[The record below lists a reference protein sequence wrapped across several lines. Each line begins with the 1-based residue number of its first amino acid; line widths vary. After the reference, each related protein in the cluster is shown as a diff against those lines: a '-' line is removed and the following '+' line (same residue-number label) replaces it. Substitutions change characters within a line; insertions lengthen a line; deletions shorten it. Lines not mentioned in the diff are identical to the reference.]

1 MATSRLEIIIEAQ
14 NQAKRQLDQLSDQLR
29 RVADDQQDF
38 ARATDDAQQSF
49 LGFTTQVALGNL
61 AANLATTAIRS
72 IGRGLKNFIGSSI
85 ETALSVERLSATLPV
100 LARNTGKTEAEIN
113 KIIFAIREENK
124 SIKEATEIT
133 QGIVLAGLDEVAAL
147 KLLTVARDIGA
158 TVGRSSADTNRLILE
173 SFRTLNPGILK
184 QIGLNL
190 SLRVVYRDLAEQL
203 GKNVTDLTTLERQQ
217 GLLNAIFD
225 EGGKFAGAYDAAMTT
240 VQKVTN
246 SVKDA
251 SADLQFVMGALLTQ
265 GFFPIVE
272 QALGMVRVFR
282 AWAITSDNE
291 INPALQRIANTI
303 GTTLNNV
310 FNTMLNLVAEVRIAF
325 GELRDNI
332 EALGIVE
339 PIVLIFSQLAQVWK
353 DQVLPALQ
361 FLLGDAANLRLLI
374 QALFIGI
381 ALLIVGA
388 LIPLAL
394 IIAKVTLVV
403 IGIITIIRILKAVFT
418 ELFFAAIQLGQ
429 VIASVWNIITN
440 AITMA
445 VTAIKEVIIAGFN
458 AIKKFLANTWQS
470 IKNSAFGALDAI
482 IGKIREVISSITAIP
497 RAIAS
502 ATAGAFSRA
511 RSFVG
516 LQEGGIVTRPTAA
529 IIGEAGPEAVIPLR
543 KLAGSGLGGAN
554 ITININ
560 GTVFSD
566 DAERLAMTVGDAII
580 DRLGLNIRIG

>member
-29 RVADDQQDF
+29 TISDDQRDF
-38 ARATDDAQQSF
+38 AQATENAQQSF
-49 LGFTTQVALGNL
+49 LGFTSQIGLGVL
-61 AANLATTAIRS
+61 AANLAESALRS
-72 IGRGLKNFIGSSI
+72 VGRGLKNFFSSSI

-147 KLLTVARDIGA
+147 KLLAVARDIGA

-173 SFRTLNPGILK
+173 SFQTLNPGILK
-184 QIGLNL
+184 QIGINISLNTT
-190 SLRVVYRDLAEQL
+190 YRDLAEQL

-217 GLLNAIFD
+217 GLLNAIFVQG
-225 EGGKFAGAYDAAMTT
+225 ENFAGAYDAAMTT

-251 SADLQFVMGALLTQ
+251 SADLQFVMGALLTE

-272 QALGMVRVFR
+272 QALGMVRTFR

-291 INPALQRIANTI
+291 INPALQRIADTI

-310 FNTMLNLVAEVRIAF
+310 FNTMLDLVAEVRIAF
-325 GELRDNI
+325 RELKENI
-332 EALGIVE
+332 EALGIAE
-339 PIVLIFSQLAQVWK
+339 PIALIFSQLAQVWR
-353 DQVLPALQ
+353 DQVLPVLQ
-361 FLLGDAANLRLLI
+361 FLLGDTANFRLLI

-403 IGIITIIRILKAVFT
+403 IGIITVIRILKAVFT
-418 ELFFAAIQLGQ
+418 ALFFAAIQLGQ
-429 VIASVWNIITN
+429 GIARVWNSITN
-440 AITMA
+440 AITVA
-445 VTAIKEVIIAGFN
+445 VTAIREAIVAGFT
-458 AIKKFLANTWQS
+458 AIKEFLANTWQS
-470 IKNSAFGALDAI
+470 IKDSAFGALEAI
-482 IGKIREVISSITAIP
+482 VGKIREVISSITAIP
-497 RAIAS
+497 RSIAS
-502 ATAGAFSRA
+502 ATSGAFARA

-529 IIGEAGPEAVIPLR
+529 IVGEAGPEAVIPLR
-543 KLAGSGLGGAN
+543 KLGGGLGGSN

-566 DAERLAMTVGDAII
+566 DAERLMQTIGDALI